1 VGTFHNSQ
9 VANQNQ
15 NQVLLNEKYNEVFNS
30 LKFERL
36 NQDLDITEE
45 MLSDINK

>member
-1 VGTFHNSQ
+1 MDD
-9 VANQNQ
+9 QNQ
-15 NQVLLNEKYNEVFNS
+15 NEVMLNEKYNEIFQS
-30 LKFERL
+30 LKFEKL